1 VSNQERYLDSP
12 ATQPA
17 TSTESNSIATQEAFL
32 FPCSVVQRV
41 CWFLD
46 QMSPGTP
53 AYNIAVRFLLRGPV
67 RIELV
72 GEALREIVRRHEIL
86 RTRFVRKD
94 GEPKQLV
101 EQGARFELP
110 LADLRN
116 CPAEFRAGEAEK
128 LAAEEACIGF
138 NLEEGPL
145 FRGRLIQTADEE
157 CVLLLTMHHI
167 VSDGWSV
174 GIITE
179 ELGAIYEALVQQA
192 PHSLPALP
200 IQYADYACWQEQWVA
215 SGELDRQLDYWK
227 QKLHAFE
234 PLNIPTDQPR
244 PAAAI
249 NRGEIRS
256 TVLPRSLTDALKEV
270 SDRNGCTLFMTMM
283 AAFVTLMHHEARQ
296 SDIAVRTQTAGRA
309 NMDLEP
315 LIGWFVNSII
325 LRNSVTGDASFETLL
340 KQVQDTVLQAFDHQ
354 DVPFERLIE
363 AIRPAQPLGRRPPFQ
378 VNFIFQRDFVKPWQR
393 GGITFTPIPSKAT
406 GTFVDLNFFLVE
418 RQDGWRASVDVNLDV
433 FRAETGDFLLR
444 NFQTALE
451 TIAGNSRIRI
461 SEIPFRTRP
470 EIEAKYG
477 TAAGATAA
485 YVAPRTS
492 MEAQVAAI
500 WQQVLGIAPIGVLTN
515 FFDLGGHSLLAVRI
529 VAAIEKEFGRQIK
542 LAQLFVNP
550 TVAAMAQTLEGA
562 EWPRQDVGLIKVQ
575 PEGSRPPLFMVGGD
589 HWFRP
594 LSKRLHP
601 DQPLLGLSLQM
612 YEGRET
618 PTPFEEIASDLAA
631 KVISVQP
638 EGPYY
643 LSGWCVDGAVA
654 FEVAS
659 HLLAAGHEV
668 GLVVLIDAVNPEYR
682 RAYHS
687 RFAVL
692 DRAFKKTGL
701 LLREASQKRGPEA
714 IEHTWRGL
722 CDLGQRTARRLR
734 FRGGE
739 LVQDPVIVQ
748 ADPDRQ
754 EFRRLLHRSERV
766 YTPRPVSCPVLLL
779 RTVVEPLQ
787 RPDLGWEKVA
797 PLLET
802 VEIPGDHIGMFREP
816 LVEHLAR
823 ELSSRLIRAQDASGT
838 GRFHQTENS
847 AHTLSGE
854 LLSGKLEV

>member
-1 VSNQERYLDSP
+1 VSNQERYLDSRE
-12 ATQPA
+12 TQSA
-17 TSTESNSIATQEAFL
+17 TSKENTSIATPEAFL
-32 FPCSVVQRV
+32 FPCSIVQRV

-46 QMSPGTP
+46 QMSPGTA

-67 RIELV
+67 RPELV

-101 EQGARFELP
+101 EQAVRFELP
-110 LADLRN
+110 LSDLRN
-116 CPAEFRAGEAEK
+116 CPAEFRSKEAER

-138 NLEEGPL
+138 NLEDGPL
-145 FRGRLIQTADEE
+145 FRGRLIQIADDEYM
-157 CVLLLTMHHI
+157 LLLTMHHI

-192 PHSLPALP
+192 PGSLPALP

-215 SGELDRQLDYWK
+215 SGELDKQLVYWK

-244 PAAAI
+244 PAAAA

-256 TVLPRSLTDALKEV
+256 IVLPRSLTDTLKDV

-283 AAFVTLMHHEARQ
+283 AAFVTLLHHEAKQ

-315 LIGWFVNSII
+315 LIGWFVNSIV
-325 LRNSVTGDASFETLL
+325 LRNSVTGDPSFETVL
-340 KQVQDTVLQAFDHQ
+340 KQVQDAVLQAFEHQ

-363 AIRPAQPLGRRPPFQ
+363 VIRPAQPLGRRPPFQ

-433 FRAETGDFLLR
+433 FCAETGDFFLR

-451 TIAGNSRIRI
+451 AIAGNSRIRI

-470 EIEAKYG
+470 GIEAKYR
-477 TAAGATAA
+477 TAAAA
-485 YVAPRTS
+485 IEAYASPRTS
-492 MEAQVAAI
+492 TEAQVAAI
-500 WQQVLGIAPIGVLTN
+500 WERVLGIAPIGVLTN

-562 EWPRQDVGLIKVQ
+562 EWPRQDIGLIKVQ
-575 PEGSRPPLFMVGGD
+575 PDGSRPPLFMVGGD

-612 YEGRET
+612 YEGREA
-618 PTPFEEIASDLAA
+618 PTSFEEIASDLAA
-631 KVISVQP
+631 KIITVQP

-659 HLLAAGHEV
+659 HLLAAGHGV

-687 RFAVL
+687 RLAVL
-692 DRAFKKTGL
+692 DRALKKTGL
-701 LLREASQKRGPEA
+701 LLREASRKRGQEA

-766 YTPRPVSCPVLLL
+766 YTPRPIPCPVLLL

-816 LVEHLAR
+816 LVEHLAC
-823 ELSSRLIRAQDASGT
+823 ELSSRLIRAQDACGA
-838 GRFHQTENS
+838 GRFHHTENS
-847 AHTLSGE
+847 EHTLNDE
-854 LLSGKLEV
+854 LLRGKLEV